1 MGPNQ
6 SHTRKVEF
14 VANIPLRK
22 IFLVQKL
29 RKSFKM
35 VFVTLEKCLGQNRS
49 SFLKKTFC
57 MVYTLVV
64 TPSSY
69 LKWGPQPLNKIF
81 ENHQALWKW
90 KSELDYHR

>member
-49 SFLKKTFC
+49 SFLKKAFLHGLHPTRDPAG
-57 MVYTLVV
+57 LER
-64 TPSSY
+64 PSTTSV
-69 LKWGPQPLNKIF
+69 LAQFKRLIRIF
-81 ENHQALWKW
+81 GT
-90 KSELDYHR
+90 RF